1 MCVYSW
7 RDAPYIH
14 FSCVMRHIKENM
26 VNLDPK
32 KLLEL
37 GGHFGHKVSR
47 TNPKAKKYV
56 YTAQSGIS
64 IIDLFKTVELGERAA
79 KKLESAGVEGKTL
92 LVIASKKVAKNIVA
106 KQCEENTVPY
116 LCEKWVGGFF
126 SNFEEIHKNIQKAND
141 WIEAQKTG
149 GWDHMLKHERV
160 KLEKELHKVLKVYK
174 GVLKLDK
181 IPDAVLI
188 VDVKKEKNAL
198 NESMKV
204 QERQRLQG
212 IDQLMSFAI
221 LDTNVNPDV
230 VQYPV
235 MINDDTEQTIEYMF
249 TYLLDAYINGRKK
262 FQASEDK
269 RIAAEEKKAEKVK
282 KAQEIA
288 EKKIHEKP

>member
-1 MCVYSW
+1 
-7 RDAPYIH
+7 
-14 FSCVMRHIKENM
+14 M

-56 YTAQSGIS
+56 YSAQSGIS
-64 IIDLFKTVELGERAA
+64 IIDLFKTIELAERAA
-79 KKLESAGVEGKTL
+79 KKLESAGKDGKTL
-92 LVIASKKVAKNIVA
+92 LVIASKKVAKNSVS
-106 KQCEENTVPY
+106 KLCEELKVPY

-141 WIEAQKTG
+141 WIEEQKTG
-149 GWDHMLKHERV
+149 GWDSMLKHERV

-174 GVLKLDK
+174 GVLNLEK
-181 IPDAVLI
+181 IPDSVLI

-204 QERQRLQG
+204 QERQRLQD
-212 IDQLMSFAI
+212 IEQLMSFAI
-221 LDTNVNPDV
+221 LDTNVNPDL

-249 TYLLDAYINGRKK
+249 TYLIHAYIDGRKK
-262 FQASEDK
+262 YQAS
-269 RIAAEEKKAEKVK
+269 EEKKAAVEEKKAK
-282 KAQEIA
+282 KIKEAQEIA